1 MGEGTMD
8 LVKPAWLSFKR
19 SFYSSPW
26 VISGSIATESRS
38 GKVWYGKPDLSVGGQ
53 YQPYHLRPA
62 LKIQPTMA
70 LCPHRVTWDLSLQ
83 AGPSGSHGGCGTHDP
98 FTVFVVHCQG
108 MLDPLEW
115 IGAGATPE

>member
-53 YQPYHLRPA
+53 YPA
-62 LKIQPTMA
+62 IPPRACSQNSAHHGP
-70 LCPHRVTWDLSLQ
+70 LSSQ
-83 AGPSGSHGGCGTHDP
+83 SHMGS
-98 FTVFVVHCQG
+98 
-108 MLDPLEW
+108 
-115 IGAGATPE
+115 